1 VTLAHKLTEHGFFVA
16 TAESLTAGLVSAEL
30 ANTAGAS
37 KFLLGGIVS
46 YQDAIKI
53 QQLGVDATALSQRTA
68 IDAEIAVQ
76 MAVGV
81 RSKFASDCSKDLK
94 KVIGISTTGVAGPDP
109 VGNHPVGL
117 VYLGIASAVSARS
130 IALQLSGSRAEV
142 RAATVAAALLAIEDE
157 IHLLLG

>member
-1 VTLAHKLTEHGFFVA
+1 VTLTKKLVDHGFFVA
-16 TAESLTAGLVSAEL
+16 TAESLTAGLLSAEL
-30 ANTAGAS
+30 ANAAGAS

-53 QQLGVDATALSQRTA
+53 QQLGVDSTSLSQRTA
-68 IDAEIAVQ
+68 IDPEIAVQ

-81 RSKFASDCSKDLK
+81 RARFASDCSKGLEM
-94 KVIGISTTGVAGPDP
+94 VIGVSTTGVAGPDP

-117 VYLGIASAVSARS
+117 VYLGIASAVSSRS

-142 RAATVAAALLAIEDE
+142 RAATVTASLLAIEDE
-157 IHLLLG
+157 IDLLLG